1 MGLIIDSFGFM
12 KDGVKLNR
20 RHAIFHILT
29 VIICLIINGFCF
41 WITERIYEQQYLTR
55 FKKGKRIDVQFDVS
69 YYLIVFASL
78 FSILST
84 AITLIRR
91 YPVDDDEQINRL

>member
-1 MGLIIDSFGFM
+1 MGIIFDSFGFM
-12 KDGVKLNR
+12 KDGVKLIR

-29 VIICLIINGFCF
+29 VIIGLIINGFCF

-69 YYLIVFASL
+69 YY
-78 FSILST
+78 
-84 AITLIRR
+84 
-91 YPVDDDEQINRL
+91 

>member
-1 MGLIIDSFGFM
+1 MGLIFDSFGFM
-12 KDGVKLNR
+12 KDGVKLIR

-69 YYLIVFASL
+69 YY
-78 FSILST
+78 
-84 AITLIRR
+84 
-91 YPVDDDEQINRL
+91 